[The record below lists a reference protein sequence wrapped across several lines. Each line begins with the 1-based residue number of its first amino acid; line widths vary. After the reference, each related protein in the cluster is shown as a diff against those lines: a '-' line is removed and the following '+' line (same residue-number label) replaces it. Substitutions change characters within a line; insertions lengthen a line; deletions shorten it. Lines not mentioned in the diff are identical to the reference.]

1 MVESKSHNQKVD
13 LWCLGILCYEFCVGK
28 PPFES
33 QTHQQ
38 TYSKIKLVDIK
49 FPEFLSKEV
58 IDLITKLLKKDPNKR
73 MSLDEVLNHPW
84 IIKYKDYEIKY

>member
-1 MVESKSHNQKVD
+1 MVESKNYNQNID
-13 LWCLGILCYEFCVGK
+13 LWCLGVLCYEFCVGK

-38 TYSKIKLVDIK
+38 TYSKIKLVELK

-58 IDLITKLLKKDPNKR
+58 CDLIRKLLQKDPNKR
-73 MSLDEVLNHPW
+73 LSTEDVMKHPW
-84 IIKYKDYEIKY
+84 IQRYNKFN